1 MAVIAAYV
9 VNAALNLALGL
20 LLADILGPADFGRF
34 ALGIAGSVV
43 LTTLFFEWLRLSATR
58 FYSERVRG
66 EEPWIRAMLD
76 RAYATSPGRPRRW
89 PPPP

>member
-9 VNAALNLALGL
+9 VNAVLNLALGL
-20 LLADILGPADFGRF
+20 LLAQILGRRISAASPS
-34 ALGIAGSVV
+34 ALAGSVV

-76 RAYATSPGRPRRW
+76 RAYAATALC
-89 PPPP
+89 